1 MSLNL
6 VQLAADNFHRAN
18 ENPLNNGGN
27 WTAPTGLSQGLQIVS
42 ELCQSAAALSTEYAG
57 QYFNGAPL
65 PEDQYASL
73 TLATFENGS
82 DASVAMYVR
91 AAGSNQGQPISG
103 YSLVLAI
110 SAQDSGVGANFSV
123 SGGGIPFNST
133 LVTFSEGDV
142 WTLAAVGNTL
152 YVIRNG
158 TVVATEVDSEA
169 AYTSGEAFYNLQYF
183 DDPQDSLQLSNV
195 AIGFIPVISGNAGLA
210 GATISWSGTSSG
222 SMTADGSGNFS
233 ISGLA
238 AGSYTITPSL
248 TDYSFSPTS
257 ASETLGSSSIT
268 GVNFTA
274 TRTAWDISGN
284 AGEPGAT
291 VSYSGTAS
299 GSVTADSLG
308 NYIITGLAN
317 GPYIITPTHTGST
330 FVPTSRSETISS
342 ASIAGVNFTL
352 FGGGNNNAGLLHLL
366 GVS

>member
-1 MSLNL
+1 M
-6 VQLAADNFHRAN
+6 RI

-158 TVVATEVDSEA
+158 TVVAYEVDSEA
-169 AYTSGEAFYNLQYF
+169 AYASGDVFYNFQYF
-183 DDPQDSLQLSNV
+183 FGPQNSLQLSNV

-222 SMTADGSGNFS
+222 QHTADGSGNFT

-238 AGSYTITPSL
+238 EGSYTITPSL

-257 ASETLGSSSIT
+257 ASKPSEL
-268 GVNFTA
+268 
-274 TRTAWDISGN
+274 R
-284 AGEPGAT
+284 
-291 VSYSGTAS
+291 AS
-299 GSVTADSLG
+299 PA
-308 NYIITGLAN
+308 
-317 GPYIITPTHTGST
+317 
-330 FVPTSRSETISS
+330 
-342 ASIAGVNFTL
+342 
-352 FGGGNNNAGLLHLL
+352 
-366 GVS
+366 